1 MKKVTGIFAAVLL
14 CLLVFRLDVAGAAQA
29 IEVDL
34 DEARSD
40 CIFHRSVRL
49 DLWRK

>member
-29 IEVDL
+29 IEVDPVSYTHL
-34 DEARSD
+34 IYCFQTPVFAFVH
-40 CIFHRSVRL
+40 I
-49 DLWRK
+49 